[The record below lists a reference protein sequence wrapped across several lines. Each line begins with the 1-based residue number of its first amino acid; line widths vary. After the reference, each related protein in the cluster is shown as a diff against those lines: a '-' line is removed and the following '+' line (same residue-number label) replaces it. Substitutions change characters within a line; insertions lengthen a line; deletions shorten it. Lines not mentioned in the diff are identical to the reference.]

1 MAESTGLLNLHTGNR
16 ITSSNLVLSAIQG
29 QRFPLALIVF
39 IPVPGITN
47 PHRPLSVRGIGA
59 KRQKGFRGNLSPC
72 PSGAVPKGLGVE
84 GLGARSAKRQKGFRG
99 NLSPCPSGAVP
110 KGLGVEGLGARS
122 AKRQKG
128 FRGNLSPCPSGA
140 VPKGLGVE
148 GLGGLSVLPQG
159 KTDRPP
165 LSPKRRPV
173 VYKTNLT
180 NRQQKELLSV
190 RGKYIKIY

>member
-1 MAESTGLLNLHTGNR
+1 VAESTGLLNLHTGNR

-84 GLGARSAKRQKGFRG
+84 GLG
-99 NLSPCPSGAVP
+99 
-110 KGLGVEGLGARS
+110 
-122 AKRQKG
+122 
-128 FRGNLSPCPSGA
+128 
-140 VPKGLGVE
+140 
-148 GLGGLSVLPQG
+148 GLSVLPQG

-165 LSPKRRPV
+165 FSPKRRPV

-190 RGKYIKIY
+190 QGTKVSRFIEYAKYFVNFLKRFLH